1 MKKYVQYG
9 CGFSAP
15 LEWKNYDSSPTL
27 RFEKLPIIGK
37 LKLKNAQK
45 FPRNVFYGDIVN
57 GLPEIENSIDGIY
70 CSHVLEHLSYEDFLQ
85 AIKNTYKILKSGGIF
100 RCVVPDLK
108 HAAEEYLKN
117 FERDSNPAQNFMT
130 STMLG
135 VENRNK
141 SIFGTLVSLFGNS
154 KHLWMWDDK
163 SLTQELDK
171 VGFINCRNCSFND
184 SSDIHFKYV
193 EEQSRFLN
201 AVAIECYK

>member
-15 LEWKNYDSSPTL
+15 LKWKNYDSSPTL

-37 LKLKNAQK
+37 FKLKNAQK

-57 GLPEIENSIDGIY
+57 GLPEVENSIDGIY

-85 AIKNTYKILKSGGIF
+85 ALKNTYKILKPGGIF

-117 FERDSNPAQNFMT
+117 FEGDSNPAKNFMT

-135 VENRNK
+135 VEKRNK

-154 KHLWMWDDK
+154 KHLWMWDNK

-171 VGFINCRNCSFND
+171 AGFINCRNCSFND
-184 SSDIHFKYV
+184 SSDIHFNYV